1 MMETLLRMRDAFSRA
16 LMLSLATLRE
26 IFDESAYSRFLV
38 RHQTHSS
45 PQAYSAFLREQA
57 HARDRRH
64 RCC

>member
-26 IFDESAYSRFLV
+26 IFDESAYSRFLA
-38 RHQTHSS
+38 RHHMQSS
-45 PQAYSAFLREQA
+45 PQAYSAFLRDQA
-57 HARDRRH
+57 HAQKRRH